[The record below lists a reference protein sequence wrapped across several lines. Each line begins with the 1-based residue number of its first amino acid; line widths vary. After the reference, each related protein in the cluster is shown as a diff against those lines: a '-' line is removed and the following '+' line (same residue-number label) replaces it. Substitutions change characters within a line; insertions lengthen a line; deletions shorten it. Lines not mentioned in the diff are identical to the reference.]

1 MKYSVKLTREDGKT
15 VTLAANEYIDIDVNA
30 GNRRIAALTLRDSEY
45 GPAVFNE
52 NDRDI
57 KIADCAYNQVHNDG
71 SYCAPC
77 TGHAGPP
84 GTQKEEIEPRAC
96 ENHAYYRAS
105 CAKCIESN
113 N

>member
-1 MKYSVKLTREDGKT
+1 MKYSVKLTRENGKT

-52 NDRDI
+52 NDDDI
-57 KIADCAYNQVHNDG
+57 SSATGND
-71 SYCAPC
+71 
-77 TGHAGPP
+77 
-84 GTQKEEIEPRAC
+84 
-96 ENHAYYRAS
+96 
-105 CAKCIESN
+105 N